1 MAKLG
6 LIIIGILIIG
16 AMYTLP
22 VFGFVGHMY
31 TLSSLVSYCDHP
43 LMELFAS
50 SQCQTYKIEFYLGW
64 FVGIILAIIGLLSTD
79 EQNA

>member
-22 VFGFVGHMY
+22 VFGFVG
-31 TLSSLVSYCDHP
+31 
-43 LMELFAS
+43 
-50 SQCQTYKIEFYLGW
+50 
-64 FVGIILAIIGLLSTD
+64 IILAIIGLLSTD